1 MPRIDSQA
9 ILLKRICKNC
19 QEYFHYRW
27 EIIYMRGVL
36 NEIKKKEKGKEKKQK
51 ERKKRVFDRVS
62 IQRRPCLKKIKEQ
75 ARFPSLVISS

>member
-1 MPRIDSQA
+1 
-9 ILLKRICKNC
+9 
-19 QEYFHYRW
+19 
-27 EIIYMRGVL
+27 MRGVL

-51 ERKKRVFDRVS
+51 ERKVFDRVS